1 MQNKPSYTVDEATR
15 KLENYCTYQE
25 RCHKEVFEKLKELNM
40 IPLAID
46 TIMAH
51 LIEHNFLNEERFAR
65 SYARG
70 KFKIKKWGKN
80 RIVRELKL
88 RGISRFNINLALQ
101 EITDDEYAEAFNNL
115 AQKQFEKIKEASIPK
130 RKKKLADYLIY
141 RGWEPEMVYD
151 KVNELVK

>member
-25 RCHKEVFEKLKELNM
+25 RCHKEVVEKLKGLNM

-46 TIMAH
+46 SVVAH
-51 LIEHNFLNEERFAR
+51 LIKHNFLNEERFAR

-70 KFKIKKWGKN
+70 KFNIKKWGKN
-80 RIVRELKL
+80 RIVSELKL
-88 RGISRFNINLALQ
+88 RGISKYNINSALQ
-101 EITDDEYAEAFNNL
+101 EITDDEYAETFNKL
-115 AQKQFEKIKEASIPK
+115 AQKQLEKIKEANLLK
-130 RKKKLADYLIY
+130 KKKKLADYLIY

-151 KVNELVK
+151 KVNELIK